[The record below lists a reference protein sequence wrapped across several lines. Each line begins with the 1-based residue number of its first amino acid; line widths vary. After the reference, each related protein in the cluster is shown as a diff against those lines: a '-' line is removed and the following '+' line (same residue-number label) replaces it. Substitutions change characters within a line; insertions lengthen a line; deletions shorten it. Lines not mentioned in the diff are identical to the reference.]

1 MFPPEALN
9 RMVRE
14 DPAAL
19 ETVAIWGGRELL
31 EQALPVKRLRND
43 RSLFSRALVHHG

>member
-1 MFPPEALN
+1 MVGFLQMFPEAMN

-31 EQALPVKRLRND
+31 EQAD
-43 RSLFSRALVHHG
+43 CF